1 MPEGTPEEAMH
12 RVAEAILAADY
23 MTAMAEATPDAL
35 MQAMQLGGGMMNLP
49 PPEGYDITALPASDG
64 LHNIRLTFKAGAQSL
79 SATVTW
85 GDVEGFWKIVGIS
98 DVTLPQ

>member
-1 MPEGTPEEAMH
+1 MPEGTPEEAMR
-12 RVAEAILAADY
+12 RVADAILAADY
-23 MTAMAEATPDAL
+23 LTAMAEATPDAL

-49 PPEGYDITALPASDG
+49 PPDGCDITALPASNG
-64 LHNIRLTFKAGAQSL
+64 FYNFRLTFKAATQTL
-79 SATVTW
+79 SATVSW